1 MGKSIRS
8 KIKRKHRAEFRA
20 TIGTEAHNEV
30 MAKVQKNLQSCMQR
44 QTLNSLDKL
53 SSQLTTDITDIEAPA
68 AAAAIDAA
76 ETTRAV
82 PSLLL
87 SKGEN
92 QAPVGKKSRRR
103 KHGLQSAAEKGKT
116 KTTRPKPR
124 YFCEF

>member
-92 QAPVGKKSRRR
+92 QAPVGKKIATTQTRFAVGSR
-103 KHGLQSAAEKGKT
+103 EGKNKDHPAQT
-116 KTTRPKPR
+116 AVLL
-124 YFCEF
+124 

>member
-1 MGKSIRS
+1 
-8 KIKRKHRAEFRA
+8 
-20 TIGTEAHNEV
+20 

-92 QAPVGKKSRRR
+92 QAPVGKTSRRR